1 MSRYIKFESNS
12 LDNYKNTFNEMK
24 HEIDFGYFAPPDKK
38 RVCVDIGS
46 NMGGFIY
53 RMAELDAFEEI
64 YAFEPAF
71 QTYQT
76 SLAILGELNVLNS
89 DRRIFNLAVADKS
102 GQIYTLFDNA
112 DGYSGNASL
121 SADINPNRDKSIQQ
135 QSENVL
141 TISLD
146 GIFDL
151 LGLDY
156 IDYLKMDC
164 EGAELAVL
172 GNSRNLDK
180 IGAMMIE
187 CHTVDGVDLLP
198 SVVSVLSN
206 AGFHV
211 NCFTGAPPPS
221 QGQAKMSETEKLAL
235 AEPVL
240 FAVDIKKHRKD
251 YKGWWRR
258 GIKDGEVV
266 ERVSMGDI
274 EAETHYTGDTY
285 GEAYERYQK
294 GLKLTRN
301 LKKEATN

>member
-12 LDNYKNTFNEMK
+12 LDNYKDTFNEMK
-24 HEIDFGYFAPPDKK
+24 HEVDFGYFAPPNKK
-38 RVCVDIGS
+38 KVCVDIGS
-46 NMGGFIY
+46 NMGAFMY
-53 RMAELDAFEEI
+53 RMAEVDAFDEI
-64 YAFEPAF
+64 YSFEPAF

-76 SLAILGELNVLNS
+76 SLAVLGELKALNPN
-89 DRRIFNLAVADKS
+89 RRIFNLAVAGKS

-121 SADINPNRDKSIQQ
+121 SPDINPNRDKSLPQ

-151 LGLDY
+151 LNLDY

-164 EGAELAVL
+164 EGAELAIL
-172 GNSRNLDK
+172 GNSKNLDK

-198 SVVSVLSN
+198 SVVRVLNN
-206 AGFHV
+206 AGFHI
-211 NCFTGAPPPS
+211 NCFTSAPPPKD
-221 QGQAKMSETEKLAL
+221 GEDTMTEEEKYAL
-235 AEPVL
+235 AEPVI
-240 FAVDIKKHRKD
+240 FAVDVKKYRKD
-251 YKGWWRR
+251 YEGWWRR
-258 GIKDGEVV
+258 GVKEGEIVD
-266 ERVSMGDI
+266 RVTMGMI
-274 EAETHYTGDTY
+274 ESETSYSGDTY
-285 GEAYERYQK
+285 DQAYERYQK

-301 LKKEATN
+301 LKQEATN